1 MTTLKFLSNNDPINL
16 DNNIIY
22 VTFSK
27 ANYIKYKQRNNI
39 IYFFDIDHNV
49 NEKEINS
56 LIEKNLF
63 EEYKINNNEY
73 YPLTFICPLF
83 VRVGR

>member
-49 NEKEINS
+49 NEKK
-56 LIEKNLF
+56 LI
-63 EEYKINNNEY
+63 
-73 YPLTFICPLF
+73 P
-83 VRVGR
+83 